1 MKQSIF
7 MRALILAVTTLL
19 VTTGCTKGKDGE
31 IVIHMKQQSSGK
43 TLAQVG
49 KINLDLESMRED
61 FLQRQGQFR
70 GAPNL
75 NNDKTRS
82 DFVESQVMQKAMFLD
97 AVEQNYFDLP
107 EVRRDVEK
115 IVVQR
120 LMRNTLEKAQNSF
133 VPTEEQIKEHYEK
146 NPSLYNRD
154 EAIKVAYISI
164 PFGKDK
170 DKTKE
175 VVNLIHKDA
184 VETVK
189 NSNSKAFNR
198 LAMKYAE
205 KFGVLGTGS
214 VETNETDYLD
224 KAGFEGKFGAG
235 TFAAVGGTNAI
246 GHVVPITTSEKGY
259 LVMLKTGYRKA
270 LNESLEDARPKITKR
285 LAYDSRGD
293 FFKKYKDEL
302 MKKYDVKIVQEL
314 VAELSN
320 DPEGNKIAQ
329 KNNNNQAKPNETT
342 PGEVKP
348 NDAINNQQ
356 AQANADQPVNKN
368 EQAADSENH

>member
-7 MRALILAVTTLL
+7 MRASILAVTALL
-19 VTTGCTKGKDGE
+19 IATGCTKGKDGE
-31 IVIHMKQQSSGK
+31 IVIHMKQQSGGK

-49 KINLDLESMRED
+49 KINLNLESLRED

-75 NNDKTRS
+75 NNDKTRN

-97 AVEQNYFDLP
+97 AIEQNYFDLP

-120 LMRNTLEKAQNSF
+120 LMRNTLEKAQETF
-133 VPTEEQIKEHYEK
+133 VPTEEKIKEHYEK
-146 NPSLYNRD
+146 NPNLYNRE

-164 PFGKDK
+164 PFGNNK
-170 DKTKE
+170 DKTQA
-175 VVNLIHKDA
+175 VANLIHKDA

-205 KFGVLGTGS
+205 KFGGLGNIS

-224 KAGFEGKFGAG
+224 KNAFESKFGAG

-246 GHVVPITTSEKGY
+246 GHVVPVTTTEKGF

-270 LNESLEDARPKITKR
+270 MNETLEEARPKITKR

-293 FFKKYKDEL
+293 FFKEYKEQL
-302 MKKYDVKIVQEL
+302 MKKYDVKIIQEL

-320 DPEGNKIAQ
+320 DPEGNKVAQ
-329 KNNNNQAKPNETT
+329 KNNNNPAKPNET
-342 PGEVKP
+342 KP
-348 NDAINNQQ
+348 NEAIKNQQ
-356 AQANADQPVNKN
+356 AQANAEQPVNKN